1 MHAGPAKRMCFSIN
15 PTFEEKIF
23 LLPSRK
29 EPVSINHV
37 ARGYGVEL
45 FGVSVTTLEEVFL
58 RVGRDHTE
66 ADVAAD
72 ERLQQA
78 GDGWHNREISMGD
91 G

>member
-1 MHAGPAKRMCFSIN
+1 MCFSIN

-72 ERLQQA
+72 ERLQQV
-78 GDGWHNREISMGD
+78 GGSMSNESMKKTLVV
-91 G
+91 

>member
-1 MHAGPAKRMCFSIN
+1 
-15 PTFEEKIF
+15 
-23 LLPSRK
+23 
-29 EPVSINHV
+29 VS
-37 ARGYGVEL
+37 GYGVEL

-78 GDGWHNREISMGD
+78 TGDAITEGIRGKRREMAVEEYENGNINGFI
-91 G
+91 

>member
-1 MHAGPAKRMCFSIN
+1 M
-15 PTFEEKIF
+15 
-23 LLPSRK
+23 
-29 EPVSINHV
+29 

-72 ERLQQA
+72 ERLQQV
-78 GDGWHNREISMGD
+78 GDRWQNLELKMGMGRMVAPEFD
-91 G
+91 RPRNNIMVDP

>member
-1 MHAGPAKRMCFSIN
+1 M
-15 PTFEEKIF
+15 
-23 LLPSRK
+23 
-29 EPVSINHV
+29 
-37 ARGYGVEL
+37 EL

-78 GDGWHNREISMGD
+78 RPAPAGPVGARDGARD
-91 G
+91 GGWKSGGEVAVENEHGNVTWMKIKAYIKHICLM

>member
-1 MHAGPAKRMCFSIN
+1 M
-15 PTFEEKIF
+15 
-23 LLPSRK
+23 
-29 EPVSINHV
+29 
-37 ARGYGVEL
+37 EL

-78 GDGWHNREISMGD
+78 TPGRRCPVGPGMGD
-91 G
+91 GTPVGKWLFKNIWKWEHDMDED

>member
-1 MHAGPAKRMCFSIN
+1 
-15 PTFEEKIF
+15 
-23 LLPSRK
+23 
-29 EPVSINHV
+29 
-37 ARGYGVEL
+37 VEL

-78 GDGWHNREISMGD
+78 TGGAITEGIRGKRREMAVEEYENGNINGFIYHYIT
-91 G
+91 